1 MPLFIP
7 AHQTLFAALFDSYQR
22 TYAAYW
28 ASPSTKRQA
37 PHSIVRKF
45 DVRMRL
51 ALGLQISFDTKYAQT
66 RTPEIAHLYKLTL
79 KINEAWFAY
88 EALLNICESA
98 NLVKLQKVGS
108 KTKMLNTDPF
118 EFAVLDNFS
127 LSAEIVAFNEH
138 LQANLLHKNN
148 LRADMIGYVHH
159 LIEHSGP
166 GLRKTIRRCLRKLN
180 LDKQLHFVDILNL
193 IYAIRNLYVHNG
205 DAAKTGVKNYTT
217 KIKLLENIADFLLL
231 ICLKI
236 GIIVIK

>member
-7 AHQTLFAALFDSYQR
+7 AHKALFKQLFTSYQQ

-28 ASPSTKRQA
+28 TIPTTQRQA

-51 ALGLQISFDTKYAQT
+51 ALGLQISFDTAYAQT

-88 EALLNICESA
+88 EALLSICASA

-118 EFAVLDNFS
+118 EFDTLNSFS
-127 LSAEIVAFNEH
+127 LSGEILAFNEH
-138 LQANLLHKNN
+138 LQTNLLHKNN
-148 LRADMIGYVHH
+148 LRADVIGYVHH

-166 GLRKTIRRCLRKLN
+166 GLRKTIRRCLRKIN
-180 LDKQLHFVDILNL
+180 GNKQLHFVDILNL

-231 ICLKI
+231 ICVKI